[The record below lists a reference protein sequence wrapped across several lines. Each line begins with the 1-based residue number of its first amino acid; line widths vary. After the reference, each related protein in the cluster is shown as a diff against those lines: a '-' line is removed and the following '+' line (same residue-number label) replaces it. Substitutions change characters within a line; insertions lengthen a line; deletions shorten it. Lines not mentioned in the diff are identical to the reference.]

1 MPYDEQ
7 LAVRIREVFRG
18 RRDVSE
24 RKMFGGVAFMYRTRM
39 CCGVVGNDLV
49 VRIAAD
55 EFAAAMRRKHVRPM
69 DFTGKPMRGFVYVSR
84 AGLRTTAVLR
94 SWVACGE
101 RFVQQASAKPRRQN
115 CRSRMKSAGGGQ
127 TRV

>member
-1 MPYDEQ
+1 MPYDER
-7 LAVRIREVFRG
+7 LAARIREVLRG
-18 RRDVSE
+18 WHDVSE

-39 CCGVVGNDLV
+39 CCGVVGRELV
-49 VRIAAD
+49 VRIADD

-84 AGLRTTAVLR
+84 AGLRTTAALR
-94 SWVACGE
+94 SWVAYGE
-101 RFVQQASAKPRRQN
+101 RFVQQASNPQRQN
-115 CRSRMKSAGGGQ
+115 GRSRMKSAGGGQ